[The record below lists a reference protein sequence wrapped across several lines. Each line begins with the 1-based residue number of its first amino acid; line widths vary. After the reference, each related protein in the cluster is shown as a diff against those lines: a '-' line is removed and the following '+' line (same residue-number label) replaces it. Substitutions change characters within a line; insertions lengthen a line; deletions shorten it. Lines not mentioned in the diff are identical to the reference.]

1 MQPVGVDPGFQLQAA
16 GVGRLHQ
23 QGQGVKAGALPLGA
37 GAKMAER
44 VIVAGIEGITKG
56 AHLGQH
62 HGGPQ
67 ISDIVEHGG
76 NIC

>member
-1 MQPVGVDPGFQLQAA
+1 MKPVGVDPGFQLQAA

-23 QGQGVKAGALPLGA
+23 QGQRVKAGVLPLGA
-37 GAKMAER
+37 GAKVAER